1 MLSFTHFSDEVKFES
16 PRQEDELLNSD
27 DESNLVHE
35 IVVPTCSYRWVSQQ
49 IFNHEMTWQINL
61 KIKIE
66 DAINKIVSNNLFMFC
81 YSNDFSK
88 WLWNLI
94 SIWQLKKIFISHSLK
109 IGNLELSL
117 LQLVTLIQQQ
127 KWIVLNFKKN

>member
-49 IFNHEMTWQINL
+49 FFNREMSWQINL
-61 KIKIE
+61 KIKIKV
-66 DAINKIVSNNLFMFC
+66 ALNKIVSNNASSIYALLF
-81 YSNDFSK
+81 K
-88 WLWNLI
+88 W
-94 SIWQLKKIFISHSLK
+94 F
-109 IGNLELSL
+109 
-117 LQLVTLIQQQ
+117 QQM
-127 KWIVLNFKKN
+127 IVKSYQYLAVKRK